1 MNFYFRLSA
10 AEAEVTSLRSQLEA
24 VTTSEETMAEERARQ
39 VERSRVLEAD
49 LEAVRQEKTSIDEE
63 RKGLNKVKS

>member
-1 MNFYFRLSA
+1 
-10 AEAEVTSLRSQLEA
+10 
-24 VTTSEETMAEERARQ
+24 MAEERARQ